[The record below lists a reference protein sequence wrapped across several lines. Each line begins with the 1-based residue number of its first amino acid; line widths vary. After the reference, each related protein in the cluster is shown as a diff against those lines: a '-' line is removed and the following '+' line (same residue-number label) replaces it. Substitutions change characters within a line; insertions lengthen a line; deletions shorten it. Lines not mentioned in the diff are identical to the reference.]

1 MRPARRG
8 SALLLAATL
17 VAGCSAAD
25 REQFSAPPVTVSAS
39 SEASSVDLFPSDAT
53 SATVDA
59 STSAGPTEASAESP
73 STVALVDQLGV
84 GAVTPWG
91 TVTAEDIDRAVQ
103 MVASLDVAG
112 RAGSVLMVSS
122 RDAVGTGAVGNLGL
136 GGVILGGSLG
146 ILDGTLSGTPSEVA
160 ELTASLSSQV
170 PASQAGFPLLV
181 GTDQEFGLVQRLV
194 TGFTDIPSQQEL
206 GDIPDLGAAVQATQQ
221 ATAVAGSEMAAVG
234 INVDFA
240 PVSDV
245 IPPDGASE
253 MLGRSFGSDPNR
265 VAALVT
271 AAVAGY
277 QSAGIAATL
286 KHFPGLGEL
295 SADTH
300 LSLQSLSASCP
311 SWNAVAS
318 VPIRAGTQAGVAMVM
333 TGHATFPAVDD
344 GSVPTSLS
352 GVMDQLL
359 RGDPSSSVAGCT
371 PIGYTGIRITDSL
384 QMAPITGGYSSA
396 DAAWQGLAAGED
408 LLLMPVN
415 PEDAVTG
422 ILQAVDSGQLA
433 VSRLNEAAVR
443 VFALRSSLS
452 RSVRPG
458 LDTVGSAEN
467 QAIADQAWA
476 LVN

>member
-1 MRPARRG
+1 
-8 SALLLAATL
+8 
-17 VAGCSAAD
+17 
-25 REQFSAPPVTVSAS
+25 
-39 SEASSVDLFPSDAT
+39 
-53 SATVDA
+53 
-59 STSAGPTEASAESP
+59 
-73 STVALVDQLGV
+73 
-84 GAVTPWG
+84 
-91 TVTAEDIDRAVQ
+91 
-103 MVASLDVAG
+103 
-112 RAGSVLMVSS
+112 
-122 RDAVGTGAVGNLGL
+122 
-136 GGVILGGSLG
+136 
-146 ILDGTLSGTPSEVA
+146 
-160 ELTASLSSQV
+160 
-170 PASQAGFPLLV
+170 
-181 GTDQEFGLVQRLV
+181 
-194 TGFTDIPSQQEL
+194 
-206 GDIPDLGAAVQATQQ
+206 
-221 ATAVAGSEMAAVG
+221 MAAVG

-245 IPPDGASE
+245 IPADGASE

-277 QSAGIAATL
+277 QSAGIGATL
-286 KHFPGLGEL
+286 KHFPGIGEL

-300 LSLQSLSASCP
+300 LSLQSLSTSCP

-384 QMAPITGGYSSA
+384 QMAPITDGYSSA